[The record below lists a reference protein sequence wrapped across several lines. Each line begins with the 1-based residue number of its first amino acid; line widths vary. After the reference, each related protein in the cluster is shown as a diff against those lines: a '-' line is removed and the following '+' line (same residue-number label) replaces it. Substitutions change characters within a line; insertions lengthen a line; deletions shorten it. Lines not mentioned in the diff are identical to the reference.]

1 MKFCLLENKKE
12 AWYQRLCTIETII
25 LKRRKKCLLYYQ
37 LCSIVSCSVWIQLC
51 CQSCVFRCCFKPWHL
66 SSFTLMGPHSD
77 ANNYTLHCNKIKS
90 LLTYYRC
97 FFLSFLTLCLL
108 KTFLLLNTHQ
118 LLHHCTCIWHFLFYM
133 AEHFYNQTGKTVNT
147 RNISALLLC
156 CKMKAC
162 WVWET
167 KLHARI
173 LISFCGFVASWR
185 DLIFAVIG
193 RKYFKCSQ
201 LSRSHCK
208 IWQRNC
214 TITKRIKNNMFLM
227 SSERGT
233 KKSGLVMI
241 LGFKKHIF

>member
-108 KTFLLLNTHQ
+108 KTFLLYSSTATSLYMYLAFSLLYGRTFLQSNWENCEHQ
-118 LLHHCTCIWHFLFYM
+118 
-133 AEHFYNQTGKTVNT
+133 
-147 RNISALLLC
+147 
-156 CKMKAC
+156 
-162 WVWET
+162 
-167 KLHARI
+167 
-173 LISFCGFVASWR
+173 
-185 DLIFAVIG
+185 
-193 RKYFKCSQ
+193 KYFCNVIVLQDES
-201 LSRSHCK
+201 LLGV
-208 IWQRNC
+208 RN
-214 TITKRIKNNMFLM
+214 
-227 SSERGT
+227 
-233 KKSGLVMI
+233 
-241 LGFKKHIF
+241 